1 MTRSRIALFSVGLF
15 LLGIAGAGIYLYPKL
30 PELLR
35 LQVERNLRHYGV
47 AQIEYEGLHFS
58 HTDARVDTLR
68 LRGTYVNLAYQASFT
83 DGALRYDWRAL
94 LAGKVNSLSLTS
106 VDISVVQTA
115 ASNSQT
121 PAIIAVENFLPR
133 HLSAQLPVQSLRI
146 EHWQASYPTPGN
158 RAMQAHGSLVIDQ
171 HIDLQLQTQLASCA
185 ATASL
190 RADRN
195 TPDLLLEA
203 SMIGDQIDDQRS
215 VASLTAEL
223 TGSVDNGWQWQVQGQ
238 AEHAPLLS
246 CVRDIVSQHGLAAG
260 VPAAGIPAV
269 ADFALDGASTFTAR
283 IYHPDTLNLAASP
296 EAVDAPLRQVQA
308 SIRLNNE
315 IRRLDIPT
323 LVENLAGTLALD
335 VTLADARINAV
346 LQPFTLEGTLATPRL
361 SLPDSWQHRIGWED
375 TVPIHLETA
384 EPVTIT
390 AAGSSDWSVQ
400 SPNTLLSLGDKETQ
414 LRFEK
419 LDLAVDTRGS
429 DPVQASVRL
438 DTTLTTRL
446 NKKALP
452 QLQAA
457 FTHTGTFEHSDIT
470 LHIADTTESF
480 RADLTGALNPTSGSG
495 DYLLNAHIDDLPY
508 FTEMAVPLLQHF
520 AVLDDSV
527 AMRSGTIT
535 LATALNSKGFEVEN
549 WTQQSQLWA
558 RNVSGNI
565 NDNAFEKLEL
575 TADWSGTTRWKT
587 RQPLAISIASLDL
600 GVVLQDIQFQ
610 MSLPKSTPITQPQLR
625 IETFSANIFG
635 GKLIMPDMQDWDF
648 AATSNSTTLV
658 ARGWQLG
665 EIVTLQKNADIQ
677 AEGTLEGELPITIA
691 ERRVIIDTGYLR
703 ALPGGGSIRYRATD
717 SIRAMADNN
726 SELALALD
734 LLSDFQYQLLN
745 SEVQL
750 DKAGNLLLA
759 LSLAGSNPALYDGQ
773 AVRFNINVEQNLYP
787 LLQSLRIGDNLEQQI
802 EGGLK

>member
-1 MTRSRIALFSVGLF
+1 MTRSRIALYSVGLF
-15 LLGIAGAGIYLYPKL
+15 LLGIAGAGIYLYPEL

-35 LQVERNLRHYGV
+35 LQVERSLRHYGV
-47 AQIEYEGLHFS
+47 EQIEYEGLHLS

-68 LRGTYVNLAYQASFT
+68 LRGTYGNLAYQASFT
-83 DGALRYDWRAL
+83 DGTLRYDWRGL

-106 VDISVVQTA
+106 VEMSVVQAA
-115 ASNSQT
+115 ASNSPT
-121 PAIIAVENFLPR
+121 PGIIAVEDFLPR
-133 HLSAQLPVQSLRI
+133 HLSAQLPVQSLRV
-146 EHWQASYPTPGN
+146 EHWQASYRTPGN

-171 HIDLQLQTQLASCA
+171 HIDLHLKAQLANCA
-185 ATASL
+185 ATTSL

-203 SMIGDQIDDQRS
+203 SMLGDQIDEQRS

-223 TGSVDNGWQWQVQGQ
+223 TRGVHNGWQWQVQGQ
-238 AEHAPLLS
+238 ADHAPLLS
-246 CVRDIVSQHGLAAG
+246 CVREIASQHGLA
-260 VPAAGIPAV
+260 PGIPAA
-269 ADFALDGASTFTAR
+269 ADLALDGTSTFAAR

-296 EAVDAPLRQVQA
+296 EAVDAPLRQLQA

-323 LVENLAGTLALD
+323 LVENLTGTLALD
-335 VTLADARINAV
+335 ATLADARINAV
-346 LQPFTLEGTLATPRL
+346 LQPFTLEGTLATRRL
-361 SLPDSWQHRIGWED
+361 SLPDRWQHRIGWED

-390 AAGSSDWSVQ
+390 AAGSSDWSLQ
-400 SPNTLLSLGDKETQ
+400 SPDTLLSLGDRGTQ

-457 FTHTGTFEHSDIT
+457 FTHTGTFEHSEIT
-470 LHIADTTESF
+470 LHITDTTESF

-508 FTEMAVPLLQHF
+508 FTEMAVPLLQHIAF
-520 AVLDDSV
+520 LDDSV

-535 LATALNSKGFEVEN
+535 LTTALNSKGFAVEN
-549 WTQQSQLWA
+549 WTQRSQLSA

-565 NDNAFEKLEL
+565 NDYAFDKLEL

-587 RQPLAISIASLDL
+587 RQPLAISIASLNL

-610 MSLPKSTPITQPQLR
+610 MSLPKSTPITHPQLR

-635 GKLIMPDMQDWDF
+635 GELVMPDLQDWDF
-648 AATSNSTTLV
+648 TATSNSATLV

-665 EIVTLQKNADIQ
+665 EMVTLQQNADIQ

-691 ERRVIIDTGYLR
+691 EGRVIIDNGYLR

-734 LLSDFQYQLLN
+734 LLSDFQFQLLN